1 VEQEKLLLKSF
12 ASNFFPFLSFWYFER
27 KWRFEESKKNYFIGT
42 FSGVE
47 DIYASDFNPTLD
59 EEMQAML
66 DSGHYRGDSQVI
78 IYLLFFEKLTC

>member
-1 VEQEKLLLKSF
+1 
-12 ASNFFPFLSFWYFER
+12 
-27 KWRFEESKKNYFIGT
+27 
-42 FSGVE
+42 VE